1 VLGKGTCRKLGEG
14 LLHGLV
20 GGLVGTA
27 AMTAAMVAMYQR
39 LPSGDREPLPP
50 RYIAMNVA
58 HVVGL
63 TKHLSQRQRLVVT
76 LTMHFAYGTAAGPG
90 YTLVTGRLPIPPL
103 ARGLLY
109 GLLVY
114 LGGYAGWLPLTGIYR
129 SPRQE
134 SAPRN
139 ALTLVSH
146 LVWGGTL
153 AVVSG
158 DGGS

>member
-1 VLGKGTCRKLGEG
+1 MLSTGSGRKLGEG

-20 GGLVGTA
+20 GGLIGTA

-39 LPSGDREPLPP
+39 LPSGDRDPLPP

-58 HVVGL
+58 QVVGL
-63 TKHLSQRQRLVVT
+63 TEHLSRRQRLVVT
-76 LTMHFAYGTAAGPG
+76 LTMHFAYGAAAGPG
-90 YTLVTGRLPIPPL
+90 YRLLANHLPIPPM

-114 LGGYAGWLPLTGIYR
+114 LSSYAGWLPLTGIYR

-153 AVVSG
+153 ALVSG
-158 DGGS
+158 DSER